1 MMMIS
6 SLIKKTSFL
15 HSKKKT
21 WKVDQTVHGPDDQ
34 CRDLTI
40 QARNDVV
47 AARRVKKSSSAG
59 TTIQNPLHLWL
70 GSLLYIRNPFA
81 AGVRLPCLVP
91 TPYNCTDIVQNNVG
105 PVSLHKITGE
115 LLDVAAQLTTAR
127 PSALILTRPEE

>member
-1 MMMIS
+1 M
-6 SLIKKTSFL
+6 
-15 HSKKKT
+15 
-21 WKVDQTVHGPDDQ
+21 
-34 CRDLTI
+34 
-40 QARNDVV
+40 V
-47 AARRVKKSSSAG
+47 AARRVKKSSSAE

-105 PVSLHKITGE
+105 PVSLHKITDE

-127 PSALILTRPEE
+127 PSALIITRPEE